1 MRATKTLLVG
11 VVVFV
16 GPDRSARA
24 LRRRRAL
31 QELRRMG
38 CRAIVAGRAAFAC
51 RPLRRVAADLGL
63 QLDDVDEYVS
73 LAAQLVR
80 NHRRLRRYG

>member
-1 MRATKTLLVG
+1 MHTTKMLLVG

-16 GPDRSARA
+16 GPDRSARS
-24 LRRRRAL
+24 LRRRWPL
-31 QELRRMG
+31 QELRRMR
-38 CRAIVAGRAAFAC
+38 CRAIVAGRAALAC
-51 RPLRRVAADLGL
+51 GPLRGVAADLGL
-63 QLDDVDEYVS
+63 QLYDVDENVS